1 LWLFVTR
8 RLRTWLLFALV
19 VPVATTAVH
28 MLRQAIEKRK
38 GVTRLTRAL
47 TMVEDL
53 GRRSSR

>member
-1 LWLFVTR
+1 MWLLITR
-8 RLRTWLLFALV
+8 RFRTWQLFALV

-28 MLRQAIEKRK
+28 MIRQAIEKRK